1 MSILQALPSLP
12 ARALRGSADAISS
25 FHGVPGPSYLPP
37 APARPIPPVLR
48 DRNPGTLPGPDDI
61 VGRQEVPLDEV
72 SFEHLKSVCAIAQIL
87 HLRGELQLPASALA
101 DPAFHTREK
110 KETNSGL

>member
-1 MSILQALPSLP
+1 MSILQALPSIP

-37 APARPIPPVLR
+37 VARPALPVLR
-48 DRNPGTLPGPDDI
+48 ERNHGIPADPDDI

-72 SFEHLKSVCAIAQIL
+72 SFEHLKAVSDIAQIL
-87 HLRGELQLPASALA
+87 HLRGEIQLPASALA
-101 DPAFHTREK
+101 DPSFHTREK